1 MAGCSR
7 NGWLCPL
14 VLCQRI
20 LGSAANDRPV
30 VAPKLG
36 KYQKTKKQLA
46 MFIYVY
52 IYSRNQSS
60 LGCANDFEPC
70 PISFSSYTCWEIC
83 TAYNWLSSL
92 VGTVQTLVFLINMM
106 FESNSWGEFPFR
118 IYCLRWARWFWL
130 WYIRPWWASLP
141 YVLLADVAIFK
152 RYKKKTPILGCH
164 PWILPL
170 FMSCYSYYV

>member
-1 MAGCSR
+1 MGTAYDSSTLWLFNTAMENGPFIDGLPTKNCGSFHGYVKKPDGICKWLAAQGMAGCVLWFCVSEFSVR
-7 NGWLCPL
+7 PQMTDRLWLQNL
-14 VLCQRI
+14 VSTKR
-20 LGSAANDRPV
+20 
-30 VAPKLG
+30 
-36 KYQKTKKQLA
+36 QKSNWPCLYTY
-46 MFIYVY
+46 IY

-118 IYCLRWARWFWL
+118 IYCLR
-130 WYIRPWWASLP
+130 
-141 YVLLADVAIFK
+141 
-152 RYKKKTPILGCH
+152 
-164 PWILPL
+164 
-170 FMSCYSYYV
+170 